1 MKRNIIII
9 FLFFSQCLIAQKNEF
24 NAFLIDYSY
33 QFPTGILSEK
43 FGNNSAIG
51 INYLKKEK
59 NNLFYGIKLNYI
71 FGGKIKDST
80 IFSNISTGQGYV
92 IDGNG
97 TYANIILLQE
107 GFNPNIYIGY
117 AYLLKKNNPSGL
129 YFSVGLGFLQHRI
142 IIDTKNQYIPQLN
155 NEYKKGY
162 DQLTNGVSIQFV
174 LDYILIEDKNRFK
187 MFAGID
193 YTMAYTKNRRSY
205 DFNNM
210 VSLND
215 ELRIDQLL
223 GLHIGLIFP
232 INRKNTEEF
241 HYY

>member
-1 MKRNIIII
+1 M
-9 FLFFSQCLIAQKNEF
+9 
-24 NAFLIDYSY
+24 
-33 QFPTGILSEK
+33 
-43 FGNNSAIG
+43 
-51 INYLKKEK
+51 KKEK
-59 NNLFYGIKLNYI
+59 TNLFYGIKLNYI

-80 IFSNISTGQGYV
+80 IFSNISTEQGYV

-107 GFNPNIYIGY
+107 GFNPNIYVGY
-117 AYLLKKNNPSGL
+117 AYLLKENNPSGF
-129 YFSVGLGFLQHRI
+129 YFSIGLGFLQHRI

-162 DQLTNGVSIQFV
+162 DQLTNGVSTQFV
-174 LDYILIEDKNRFK
+174 LDYILIAYKNRFK

-193 YTMAYTKNRRSY
+193 YTMAYTKNRRAY

-215 ELRIDQLL
+215 ELRADQLL